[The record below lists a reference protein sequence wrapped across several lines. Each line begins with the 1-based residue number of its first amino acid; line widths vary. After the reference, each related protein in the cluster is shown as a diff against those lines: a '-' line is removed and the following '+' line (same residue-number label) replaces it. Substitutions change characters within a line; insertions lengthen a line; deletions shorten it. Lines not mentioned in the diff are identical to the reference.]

1 MDIPVFG
8 RVVEVQ
14 VEELHFFLIIDS
26 HVRNFGPRGSTE
38 RVHLLYG
45 KLKMG
50 KVAETIKEIQLREHL
65 ALPDLFEKYPH
76 LVQLQYEEQ
85 LEEQKTIKESKK
97 QLLKG

>member
-1 MDIPVFG
+1 
-8 RVVEVQ
+8 
-14 VEELHFFLIIDS
+14 
-26 HVRNFGPRGSTE
+26 
-38 RVHLLYG
+38 
-45 KLKMG
+45 MG

-76 LVQLQYEEQ
+76 LAQLQYEEQ